1 MSLLKKIIISLV
13 SILFFSLCLLACKHE
28 HHGEGHEHKSH
39 EHKKSHSHDNPEHKK
54 GHHHHEKGHGHAHA
68 NEHMNQTSFEDLVQR
83 FDSPERDAYQQPD
96 KVLAYIGEVKGKK
109 ILDIGAG
116 TGYFSF
122 KLAAKGADVIA
133 GDVDDRFQ
141 NYIQEKIEKE
151 DAPKVTLRKLPYDSP
166 ALAEKEVDKVLI
178 VNTYHHIED
187 RVAYFGKVLKGL
199 KDGGELLVIDFKKQ
213 DGPGPPVAMKMTADF
228 ITKEL
233 KQAGFT
239 EFEVNDSLLEN
250 QYIIRAK
257 KEVRNQT
264 EK

>member
-1 MSLLKKIIISLV
+1 MLFTKINAKLLV
-13 SILFFSLCLLACKHE
+13 PILFLSLCLFACKHD
-28 HHGEGHEHKSH
+28 HAHGEDHKNH
-39 EHKKSHSHDNPEHKK
+39 AHKKGHGHDNTEHKK
-54 GHHHHEKGHGHAHA
+54 GQQHAEGHHHGHTHA
-68 NEHMNQTSFEDLVQR
+68 NEHMNSTSFEDLVQR

-96 KVLAYIGEVKGKK
+96 KVLAYIGDITGKK

-116 TGYFSF
+116 TGYFAF

-141 NYIQEKIEKE
+141 NYIKEKIAKE
-151 DAPKVTLRKLPYDSP
+151 NAPKVTLRKLPYDSP

-199 KDGGELLVIDFKKQ
+199 KEGGELLVIDFKKQ

-239 EFEVNDSLLEN
+239 EFEVNDSLLED
-250 QYIIRAK
+250 QYIIRA
-257 KEVRNQT
+257 Q
-264 EK
+264 